1 MNDHLTTPVAAG
13 DATLVRTPV
22 ALSPAR
28 VALSNGALACPS
40 AHPDDEGVAIFGVV
54 GGSAAEP
61 RIGYLQRPVAA
72 SPEVLALAAPAA
84 PAAVFRFG
92 GRCAESACRHFDGA
106 RCSLG
111 ERIVQL
117 LPVVADRLP
126 PCSLRPSCRWWHE
139 QGVAACRRCPQV
151 VTENA
156 APSTE
161 MAAAA
166 APGANAVV

>member
-1 MNDHLTTPVAAG
+1 MNEPIRQTPAGLAPAALPRG
-13 DATLVRTPV
+13 GM
-22 ALSPAR
+22 S
-28 VALSNGALACPS
+28 CPS
-40 AHPDDEGVAIFGVV
+40 AHPEGDGAVIFGVV

-72 SPEVLALAAPAA
+72 SPEVLSLAAPAA
-84 PAAVFRFG
+84 PASVFRFG
-92 GRCAESACRHFDGA
+92 GRCAEGGCQHFDGA

-126 PCSLRPSCRWWHE
+126 PCSLRPTCRWWHE

-151 VTENA
+151 VTENG
-156 APSTE
+156 APSAE
-161 MAAAA
+161 MAVAAV
-166 APGANAVV
+166 PG